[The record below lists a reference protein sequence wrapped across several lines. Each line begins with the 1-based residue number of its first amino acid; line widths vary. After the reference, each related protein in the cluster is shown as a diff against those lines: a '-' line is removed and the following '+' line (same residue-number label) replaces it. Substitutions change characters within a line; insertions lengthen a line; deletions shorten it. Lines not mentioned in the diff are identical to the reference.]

1 MGGGGVRA
9 VYFST
14 EGKIVFDKTTM
25 GFNALGGGEGNNR
38 NESKIKRYNHSP
50 NVLFI
55 TQQMNQMK

>member
-25 GFNALGGGEGNNR
+25 GFDALGGGKETTEMR
-38 NESKIKRYNHSP
+38 AKLKEI
-50 NVLFI
+50 I
-55 TQQMNQMK
+55 TGQNYYS